1 MDPGDAR
8 SLDGLTGPGF
18 CVTIGDMKGE
28 GIRSAKR
35 PYRMVARAE
44 AARAT
49 ANRVLDVALELFTD
63 RPYEDVSVEEIAQR
77 AEVTK
82 RTVLRRFGSKEAL
95 FLAAMERG
103 GREEMQA
110 RDEASVRDVPAAVAN
125 VVAHYERWGAN
136 RLRLLSQ
143 EDRIAVV
150 AEDVEI
156 GRRYHW
162 SWVERTFAPLI
173 AGLKG
178 AARRR
183 RIAALVALT
192 DVYTWKLLR
201 RDLGLSQAETE
212 RTLAELIHKLEGEL

>member
-1 MDPGDAR
+1 
-8 SLDGLTGPGF
+8 
-18 CVTIGDMKGE
+18 MKGE
-28 GIRSAKR
+28 ATRSGKR
-35 PYRMVARAE
+35 PYRMVARAD
-44 AARAT
+44 AALAT
-49 ANRVLDVALELFTD
+49 ANRVLDVALELFTA

-82 RTVLRRFGSKEAL
+82 RTVLRHFRSKEAL

-103 GREEMQA
+103 GREEMRA
-110 RDEASVRDVPAAVAN
+110 RDAAPAGDVAGAVAN
-125 VVAHYERWGAN
+125 VVEHYERWGAN

-150 AEDVEI
+150 AQDVEI

-173 AGLKG
+173 DGLTG
-178 AARRR
+178 AARKRR
-183 RIAALVALT
+183 VAALVALT

-201 RDLGLSQAETE
+201 RDLGLSQSDTE
-212 RTLAELIHKLEGEL
+212 RTLVELINKLEGES

>member
-1 MDPGDAR
+1 
-8 SLDGLTGPGF
+8 
-18 CVTIGDMKGE
+18 MKE
-28 GIRSAKR
+28 ERIRSARR
-35 PYRMVARAE
+35 PYRMLARAD
-44 AARAT
+44 AVLAT
-49 ANRVLDVALELFTD
+49 ANRVLDVALELFTE

-103 GREEMQA
+103 GGEEMHA
-110 RDEASVRDVPAAVAN
+110 RDAARVGDVAGALAN
-125 VVAHYERWGAN
+125 VVEHYERWGAN

-150 AEDVEI
+150 AQDVEI

-162 SWVERTFAPLI
+162 SWVERTFAPLLERLT
-173 AGLKG
+173 GS
-178 AARRR
+178 ARKR

-201 RDLGLSQAETE
+201 RDLGLSQAETA
-212 RTLAELIHKLEGEL
+212 RTLVEVIDTLKGES

>member
-1 MDPGDAR
+1 
-8 SLDGLTGPGF
+8 
-18 CVTIGDMKGE
+18 MKEE
-28 GIRSAKR
+28 GSPSAKR
-35 PYRMVARAE
+35 PYRMVARAD
-44 AARAT
+44 AALAT
-49 ANRVLDVALELFTD
+49 ANRVLDVALELFTE

-77 AEVTK
+77 ADVTK

-103 GREEMQA
+103 GRDEMRA
-110 RDEASVRDVPAAVAN
+110 RDEAPVGDVAGAVAS
-125 VVAHYERWGAN
+125 VVEHYERWGAN

-173 AGLKG
+173 DGLTG
-178 AARRR
+178 AARKR

-201 RDLGLSQAETE
+201 RDLRLSQSDTE
-212 RTLAELIHKLEGEL
+212 LTLVELIDKLKGRT